1 MMRKFIILM
10 FSLLI
15 LSSIHQ
21 ETSAET
27 FDHSKFDQILKQYV
41 DQKGIV
47 DYNRISKNSRF
58 KEYMESLKSVKVE
71 ELSRNNQL
79 ALWLNAYNAVT
90 IDKVIKWKPKKSV
103 RETLFPGVWTSTKF
117 FTTREHVVAGRRLSQ
132 DDIENEILRKE
143 LKEPR
148 IHFAIVCASSSCPP
162 LAKFAFTK
170 ENVQAKLEDKT
181 RKYINSSRGTRID
194 YTENTLYL
202 SKIFDWFS
210 GDFKFKSG
218 SVLGFIKPYLSKE
231 ATSFLEQS
239 PKISF
244 IHYDWALNAKEPLQ

>member
-41 DQKGIV
+41 DHKGMV
-47 DYNRISKNSRF
+47 DYNRISKDSRF
-58 KEYMESLKSVKVE
+58 KEYMESLKSAKVE
-71 ELSRNNQL
+71 ELSRNSQL

-103 RETLFPGVWTSTKF
+103 RETRIPGVWTSTKF

-148 IHFAIVCASSSCPP
+148 IHFAIVCASSSCPL
-162 LAKFAFTK
+162 LARFAFTK
-170 ENVQAKLEDKT
+170 ENVQAKLEEVT

-194 YTENTLYL
+194 YTEKTLYL

-210 GDFKFKSG
+210 GDFKVKSG

-231 ATSFLEQS
+231 AMSFLEQG
-239 PKISF
+239 PKISY

>member
-1 MMRKFIILM
+1 MMRKFVILL

-21 ETSAET
+21 EISAET

-41 DQKGIV
+41 DQQGLV
-47 DYNRISKNSRF
+47 DYNRISKSSRF

-71 ELSRNNQL
+71 ELSRNGQL

-103 RETLFPGVWTSTKF
+103 RETLIPEVWTSTKF
-117 FTTREHVVAGRRLSQ
+117 FTTRDHVVAGRQLSQ

-143 LKEPR
+143 LKDPR

-162 LAKFAFTK
+162 LARFAFTE
-170 ENVQAKLEDKT
+170 ENVQANLEEET
-181 RKYINSSRGTRID
+181 RKYINSSRGTRIG
-194 YTENTLYL
+194 YAENTFYL

-210 GDFKFKSG
+210 SDFKSKSG
-218 SVLGFIKPYLSKE
+218 TVLGFIKSYLSKE
-231 ATSFLEQS
+231 AMSFLERD
-239 PKISF
+239 PKITY